1 MPSKRRRRAATI
13 GRVTLERYLLRQL
26 LVGMTFA
33 VAGMA
38 FVAVPGI
45 LVQAFHKLSGVG
57 MGAILGFLPLVLV
70 DLVPYLLPIG
80 FLLSL
85 VATYGRMAADNEW
98 TAILMA
104 GIHPLRMFV
113 PAGVLALAL
122 SGLLYFLATEVSP
135 QTKFRQRDYTKNSV
149 VQLIRSLSPGR
160 TKLKFGAFFLK
171 ARARDPQNRN
181 RFEQVIIHVPPRGN
195 EPAQSLY
202 AATAEFG
209 IEGSSMTI
217 DLTWPRWVRVG
228 VDVRLANT
236 RISLDLDQLF
246 EVDPTRS
253 HEWKYQSSRELERR
267 LQRTSELVATEGEA
281 ALAGKTPSDGFAM
294 LHEVPKIAFELHAR
308 RALAAI
314 CPMFL
319 LLGVSTGLLL
329 RRGSQLTAFAAAVLY
344 ALVYYLL
351 SMRLGKGL
359 VASDAVPQWLAAW
372 GATIAGTLLGVVMT
386 VFALRR

>member
-1 MPSKRRRRAATI
+1 
-13 GRVTLERYLLRQL
+13 VTLERYLLRQL

-80 FLLSL
+80 FLLAL

-104 GIHPLRMFV
+104 GIHPLRMYV

-149 VQLIRSLSPGR
+149 VRLLRSLSPGR
-160 TKLKFGAFFLK
+160 TELKFGDFYLSS
-171 ARARDPQNRN
+171 RARDPQNRN
-181 RFEQVIIHVPPRGN
+181 RFEQVFIHVPRRAD
-195 EPAQSLY
+195 EPAQLLY

-209 IEGSSMTI
+209 IEESSMTI
-217 DLTWPRWVRVG
+217 DLTWPRWIG
-228 VDVRLANT
+228 GGIDARLANA
-236 RISLDLDQLF
+236 RIALDLDELF
-246 EVDPTRS
+246 EVDATRR

-267 LQRTSELVATEGEA
+267 LERTAQLVASEGEQ
-281 ALAGKTPSDGFAM
+281 ALATKTPSDGYAM
-294 LHEVPKIAFELHAR
+294 PNEIAKIGFELHAR

-319 LLGVSTGLLL
+319 LLGVSTGLIL

-359 VASDAVPQWLAAW
+359 VASEFVPQWLAAW
-372 GATIAGTLLGVVMT
+372 GATIGGTLLGVGMT
-386 VFALRR
+386 VVALRR